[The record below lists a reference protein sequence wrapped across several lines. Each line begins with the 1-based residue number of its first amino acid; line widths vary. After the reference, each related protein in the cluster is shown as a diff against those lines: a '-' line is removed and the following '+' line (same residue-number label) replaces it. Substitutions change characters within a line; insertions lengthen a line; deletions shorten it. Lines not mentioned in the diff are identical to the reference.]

1 MTPSLDSAILV
12 AGIGNIFLGDDGFGV
27 EVIRRLS
34 ARSLPVSMM
43 VFQDFGIRSVDL
55 VYALHTPWKAVILVD
70 AYAHGE
76 TPGHLQVLHITP
88 DDIPTSAPV
97 MDGHSLNPLIVLS
110 MAKQQART
118 LPPVYLVGC
127 QPLTFGP
134 EEGSMEL
141 SAPVEAA
148 IEQACDLVINL
159 GYQLAQNE

>member
-1 MTPSLDSAILV
+1 MTPSMEPAILV

-27 EVIRRLS
+27 EVIRRLIG
-34 ARSLPVSMM
+34 RPSLMPML

-55 VYALHTPWKAVILVD
+55 VYALHKPWKAVILVD

-76 TPGHLQVLHITP
+76 KPGHLQVIHITEE
-88 DDIPTSAPV
+88 DIPTSAPV
-97 MDGHSLNPLIVLS
+97 MDGHSLNPLIVLV
-110 MAKQQART
+110 MAKQQVPD

-134 EEGSMEL
+134 EEGLMEL

-148 IEQACDLVINL
+148 IEGACHLITTL
-159 GYQLAQNE
+159 GHQLAQEE